1 MLPHEL
7 KSNTLEIPYL
17 PQNEFPKQQN
27 IHIVCYSYWDDQEV
41 AITFWKKITK
51 FLCMLECIYVYSYVC
66 RYVYVCIQVSTHV
79 MHSWNTKPINSK
91 ILITLFQDNFTEFFL
106 ANSIFFFQWDALW
119 KLDLM
124 RENFSHFK
132 HRQGF
137 IIHLK
142 IEHDTGFIIGSKH
155 PYEIQYQ

>member
-1 MLPHEL
+1 
-7 KSNTLEIPYL
+7 
-17 PQNEFPKQQN
+17 
-27 IHIVCYSYWDDQEV
+27 
-41 AITFWKKITK
+41 
-51 FLCMLECIYVYSYVC
+51 MLECIYVYSYVC

-142 IEHDTGFIIGSKH
+142 IEHDTGFYYRHKASLRNSIPIAIYFRNSNTFVFVTLLTTT
-155 PYEIQYQ
+155 